1 MNEYDKGRYEALRFL
16 SCAWYGKDC
25 YFDEPNG
32 IIYSRLSH
40 QYMTLDDALMEF
52 MRELMEW

>member
-1 MNEYDKGRYEALRFL
+1 MSEYDRGRYEALRCL
-16 SCAWYGKDC
+16 AGAWYGKDC

-52 MRELMEW
+52 MRELME

>member
-1 MNEYDKGRYEALRFL
+1 MNEYDKGRYETLRL
-16 SCAWYGKDC
+16 LASAWYGKDY

-40 QYMTLDDALMEF
+40 KYMTLDDALMEF
-52 MRELMEW
+52 MRELME